1 MKYGHTRAR
10 RLVAAIVVAGGAVLA
25 LTLALS
31 ARSATHHAA
40 SPTATVS
47 FYHQNTKLGS
57 RDVPAGTKF
66 DVVWQKPGCSN
77 GYVSPPVAFT
87 WTSAKTG
94 ATGAPVMA
102 PCNSASKFTWP
113 DDWECVLTIGPPPNH
128 DLDFECHWTY
138 DKKASTSSL
147 RIPNPSGAGVG
158 TLYLYKRTAL
168 YAWVRTPGQPD
179 KKVSVPAGADT
190 IKFAVA
196 G

>member
-1 MKYGHTRAR
+1 MNYRHTHAR
-10 RLVAAIVVAGGAVLA
+10 HVVAAIVVIGGAVLA

-40 SPTATVS
+40 SPGATVS

-57 RDVPAGTKF
+57 RDVAAGTKF
-66 DVVWQKPGCSN
+66 DVVWKTPGCSN

-113 DDWECVLTIGPPPNH
+113 DDWECVLTINTSTGAWT
-128 DLDFECHWTY
+128 FECHWTY
-138 DKKASTSSL
+138 KQKASASSL

-158 TLYLYKRTAL
+158 ALYLYKRTAL
-168 YAWVRTPGQPD
+168 YAWVTTPGQPP

-190 IKFAVA
+190 IKFAVT